1 MNLSFEIIRYVV
13 FIIIGIILINWYMQ
27 KKGRENA
34 VKRMLFF
41 IIGWKTIMLFVLI
54 GTDILIE
61 SLWRVDIFS
70 HYYEVTIIPIIMVI
84 VAFIINI
91 LLGIAFFEIIFKQK
105 MQEIIIIIIV
115 LIELILDN
123 SILYLLSLVI

>member
-13 FIIIGIILINWYMQ
+13 FIIIGIILISWYMQ
-27 KKGRENA
+27 KKGRECA
-34 VKRMLFF
+34 IKRMLSF
-41 IIGWKTIMLFVLI
+41 IIGWKTVMLFVLI

-61 SLWRVDIFS
+61 SLWRLDI
-70 HYYEVTIIPIIMVI
+70 YYYYSEVVTFPIIMVI
-84 VAFIINI
+84 IAFVINI

-123 SILYLLSLVI
+123 SILYLLSRVI